1 MTNYGALTASTSLT
15 RANRSLGVASDRL
28 STGLRINSAKD
39 DAAGLAITQGMTASI
54 RGRSVAIRN
63 TNDGLSLTQ
72 TAEAALR
79 ETSQMV
85 QRMRE
90 LAVQSANGT
99 MSGQNRIALQAEF
112 DQLLSQVDQVAKTTN
127 FNDIKLLD
135 GSETATI
142 LQTGDKA
149 PNRLAVALSKAD
161 SRALGLRG
169 FSPEG
174 EITSGRVGNP
184 AGIAANA
191 ILINGKN
198 WTTSAAAT
206 ALSSTDA
213 ASNIASAI
221 NANISEHN
229 VIASAYNLVR
239 GEAPTASSFAG
250 GDLSINGISVGAA
263 GSVEELVKNINRD
276 IAGVVAYLNP
286 DQTVSLSND
295 TGKQI
300 VIGGTDP
307 AKSGFVS
314 GSTYQGFVTLNSL
327 ERKDIVIEPANRAAG
342 FPNDIGFIADI
353 QKIGFNSATGGTRLM
368 GKSVLNA
375 IPSESDRVMINGVRL
390 AEPKAASAA
399 AKAAAINA
407 ISEKSGVTAKANTA
421 VEVALD
427 FTYRPKP
434 PVKQVTTYAVSPGT
448 DNDDKYEIT
457 INGYK
462 LTINANDSG
471 TGLSNIKS
479 SILGEQLKTS
489 LTSVTGSQNRASALA
504 SGLASLINQDVIM
517 AGLVTAQG
525 LSDGTLKITSNV
537 QGQEIISD
545 LKVTPKPGIPGRV
558 IPPFTGTT
566 LPTPPSG
573 AVTAWSEGSLTGTTL
588 NVDFQNAG
596 NGLGETGG
604 FIGRPKYISFGVG
617 GVGVGGTRRIVF
629 DALDWRDQE
638 AISFDAIR
646 GNDFNGG
653 EETDFGE
660 DLNFYYSTD
669 GGTTRHLF
677 YTLAYNSPYT
687 NWTSLTVNLP
697 AAAKTSSTTFIM
709 EQVTSGP
716 VFDHYALHNL
726 TFQNAALAP
735 GTGVE
740 DEMIWSGQAIQKN
753 TVDDSQSFRINGKAI
768 DVTTATNINELVRII
783 NANAPS
789 GVVASADKSGNL
801 ILESASGEN
810 ISVENLSKQPGRFVT
825 SVRTLTGEASV
836 PEASFKFGGSIETND
851 VAVITVNGAK
861 VVVPTTST
869 NAGTVAD
876 RVASAINNHAVLGG
890 QMIANASSD
899 GTVTLIGRAALAGQP
914 IALRAEFLEA
924 NAFAAG
930 TIGKGG
936 GVDQITYDGTV
947 PVDGQTVVVLRN
959 GITSYGSITL
969 ESTTGGEIR
978 IEDGADGQ
986 SAAKYGLSLQGER
999 MDLIG
1004 GTINILTQGN
1014 SDIAMRAIDAAIDK
1028 LSLKMG
1034 NLGAI
1039 QNNLEAKIG
1048 VLTATNV
1055 DMQAARS
1062 RILDTDY
1069 ATETTSLTRSQVIQQ
1084 AATAMLAQ
1092 ANNQAQTVLSLLK

>member
-1 MTNYGALTASTSLT
+1 
-15 RANRSLGVASDRL
+15 
-28 STGLRINSAKD
+28 
-39 DAAGLAITQGMTASI
+39 
-54 RGRSVAIRN
+54 
-63 TNDGLSLTQ
+63 
-72 TAEAALR
+72 
-79 ETSQMV
+79 
-85 QRMRE
+85 
-90 LAVQSANGT
+90 
-99 MSGQNRIALQAEF
+99 
-112 DQLLSQVDQVAKTTN
+112 
-127 FNDIKLLD
+127 
-135 GSETATI
+135 
-142 LQTGDKA
+142 
-149 PNRLAVALSKAD
+149 
-161 SRALGLRG
+161 
-169 FSPEG
+169 
-174 EITSGRVGNP
+174 
-184 AGIAANA
+184 
-191 ILINGKN
+191 
-198 WTTSAAAT
+198 
-206 ALSSTDA
+206 
-213 ASNIASAI
+213 
-221 NANISEHN
+221 
-229 VIASAYNLVR
+229 
-239 GEAPTASSFAG
+239 
-250 GDLSINGISVGAA
+250 
-263 GSVEELVKNINRD
+263 
-276 IAGVVAYLNP
+276 
-286 DQTVSLSND
+286 
-295 TGKQI
+295 
-300 VIGGTDP
+300 
-307 AKSGFVS
+307 
-314 GSTYQGFVTLNSL
+314 L
-327 ERKDIVIEPANRAAG
+327 E
-342 FPNDIGFIADI
+342 
-353 QKIGFNSATGGTRLM
+353 
-368 GKSVLNA
+368 
-375 IPSESDRVMINGVRL
+375 
-390 AEPKAASAA
+390 
-399 AKAAAINA
+399 
-407 ISEKSGVTAKANTA
+407 
-421 VEVALD
+421 
-427 FTYRPKP
+427 
-434 PVKQVTTYAVSPGT
+434 
-448 DNDDKYEIT
+448 
-457 INGYK
+457 
-462 LTINANDSG
+462 
-471 TGLSNIKS
+471 
-479 SILGEQLKTS
+479 
-489 LTSVTGSQNRASALA
+489 
-504 SGLASLINQDVIM
+504 
-517 AGLVTAQG
+517 
-525 LSDGTLKITSNV
+525 
-537 QGQEIISD
+537 
-545 LKVTPKPGIPGRV
+545 
-558 IPPFTGTT
+558 
-566 LPTPPSG
+566 
-573 AVTAWSEGSLTGTTL
+573 
-588 NVDFQNAG
+588 
-596 NGLGETGG
+596 
-604 FIGRPKYISFGVG
+604 
-617 GVGVGGTRRIVF
+617 
-629 DALDWRDQE
+629 
-638 AISFDAIR
+638 
-646 GNDFNGG
+646 
-653 EETDFGE
+653 
-660 DLNFYYSTD
+660 
-669 GGTTRHLF
+669 
-677 YTLAYNSPYT
+677 
-687 NWTSLTVNLP
+687 
-697 AAAKTSSTTFIM
+697 
-709 EQVTSGP
+709 
-716 VFDHYALHNL
+716 
-726 TFQNAALAP
+726 
-735 GTGVE
+735 
-740 DEMIWSGQAIQKN
+740 WSGNSKN

-836 PEASFKFGGSIETND
+836 PEASFKFGGSIETDD

>member
-353 QKIGFNSATGGTRLM
+353 QKM
-368 GKSVLNA
+368 
-375 IPSESDRVMINGVRL
+375 
-390 AEPKAASAA
+390 AS
-399 AKAAAINA
+399 IRRR
-407 ISEKSGVTAKANTA
+407 
-421 VEVALD
+421 VAL
-427 FTYRPKP
+427 
-434 PVKQVTTYAVSPGT
+434 A
-448 DNDDKYEIT
+448 
-457 INGYK
+457 
-462 LTINANDSG
+462 
-471 TGLSNIKS
+471 
-479 SILGEQLKTS
+479 
-489 LTSVTGSQNRASALA
+489 
-504 SGLASLINQDVIM
+504 
-517 AGLVTAQG
+517 
-525 LSDGTLKITSNV
+525 
-537 QGQEIISD
+537 
-545 LKVTPKPGIPGRV
+545 
-558 IPPFTGTT
+558 
-566 LPTPPSG
+566 
-573 AVTAWSEGSLTGTTL
+573 
-588 NVDFQNAG
+588 
-596 NGLGETGG
+596 
-604 FIGRPKYISFGVG
+604 
-617 GVGVGGTRRIVF
+617 
-629 DALDWRDQE
+629 
-638 AISFDAIR
+638 
-646 GNDFNGG
+646 
-653 EETDFGE
+653 
-660 DLNFYYSTD
+660 
-669 GGTTRHLF
+669 
-677 YTLAYNSPYT
+677 
-687 NWTSLTVNLP
+687 
-697 AAAKTSSTTFIM
+697 
-709 EQVTSGP
+709 
-716 VFDHYALHNL
+716 
-726 TFQNAALAP
+726 
-735 GTGVE
+735 
-740 DEMIWSGQAIQKN
+740 
-753 TVDDSQSFRINGKAI
+753 
-768 DVTTATNINELVRII
+768 
-783 NANAPS
+783 
-789 GVVASADKSGNL
+789 
-801 ILESASGEN
+801 
-810 ISVENLSKQPGRFVT
+810 
-825 SVRTLTGEASV
+825 
-836 PEASFKFGGSIETND
+836 
-851 VAVITVNGAK
+851 
-861 VVVPTTST
+861 
-869 NAGTVAD
+869 
-876 RVASAINNHAVLGG
+876 
-890 QMIANASSD
+890 
-899 GTVTLIGRAALAGQP
+899 
-914 IALRAEFLEA
+914 
-924 NAFAAG
+924 
-930 TIGKGG
+930 
-936 GVDQITYDGTV
+936 
-947 PVDGQTVVVLRN
+947 
-959 GITSYGSITL
+959 
-969 ESTTGGEIR
+969 
-978 IEDGADGQ
+978 
-986 SAAKYGLSLQGER
+986 
-999 MDLIG
+999 
-1004 GTINILTQGN
+1004 
-1014 SDIAMRAIDAAIDK
+1014 
-1028 LSLKMG
+1028 
-1034 NLGAI
+1034 
-1039 QNNLEAKIG
+1039 
-1048 VLTATNV
+1048 
-1055 DMQAARS
+1055 
-1062 RILDTDY
+1062 
-1069 ATETTSLTRSQVIQQ
+1069 
-1084 AATAMLAQ
+1084 
-1092 ANNQAQTVLSLLK
+1092 